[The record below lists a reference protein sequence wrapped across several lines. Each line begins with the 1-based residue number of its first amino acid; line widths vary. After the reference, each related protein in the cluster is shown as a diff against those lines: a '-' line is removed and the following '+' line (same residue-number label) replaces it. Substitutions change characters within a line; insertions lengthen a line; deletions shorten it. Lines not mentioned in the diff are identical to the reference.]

1 MTMHLSSPAFTN
13 SQAIPAIH
21 TCDGRNDSPPLQWSG
36 APSGTKSFAL
46 ICDDPDAPAG
56 WVHWVLYNLP
66 ANTDRLPER
75 LPTTETLP
83 DGAKQGLSDFKRIG
97 YGGPCPPPGKQ
108 HRYFFKLYAL
118 DTEVK
123 LHAMATKSALW
134 QAMKDHVLADATLVG
149 TYQRR

>member
-1 MTMHLSSPAFTN
+1 M
-13 SQAIPAIH
+13 
-21 TCDGRNDSPPLQWSG
+21 
-36 APSGTKSFAL
+36 
-46 ICDDPDAPAG
+46 
-56 WVHWVLYNLP
+56 P